1 MLQFIKIYS
10 AIIHTIRLREQSSMT
25 SEEVFNDL
33 KIILSEEFEVE
44 EELITLGASFYDEM
58 GLDSLDAIDLVV
70 NISDKYNIDIGNK
83 AIEETKTIQQ
93 LIDAVLDKLNN

>member
-1 MLQFIKIYS
+1 MG
-10 AIIHTIRLREQSSMT
+10 RLNNMT
-25 SEEVFNDL
+25 SEEIFNDL
-33 KIILSEEFEVE
+33 KVILSKEFEVE
-44 EELITLGASFYDEM
+44 DKLITLNASFYDEM

-93 LIDAVLDKLNN
+93 LIDAVLNKLNQ

>member
-1 MLQFIKIYS
+1 
-10 AIIHTIRLREQSSMT
+10 MT

-44 EELITLGASFYDEM
+44 DTLITLDASFYDEM

-93 LIDAVLDKLNN
+93 LIDAVLNKLNP

>member
-1 MLQFIKIYS
+1 
-10 AIIHTIRLREQSSMT
+10 MT
-25 SEEVFNDL
+25 NEEVFNDL

-44 EELITLGASFYDEM
+44 EELITLSASFYDEM

>member
-1 MLQFIKIYS
+1 
-10 AIIHTIRLREQSSMT
+10 MT
-25 SEEVFNDL
+25 SEEIFNDL
-33 KIILSEEFEVE
+33 KIILSKEFEVE
-44 EELITLGASFYDEM
+44 DELITLEASFYDEM

-93 LIDAVLDKLNN
+93 LIDAILNKLNH

>member
-1 MLQFIKIYS
+1 
-10 AIIHTIRLREQSSMT
+10 MT
-25 SEEVFNDL
+25 SEEIFNDL

-44 EELITLGASFYDEM
+44 DNLITLSASFYDEM

-93 LIDAVLDKLNN
+93 LIDAVLNKLNQ

>member
-1 MLQFIKIYS
+1 
-10 AIIHTIRLREQSSMT
+10 MT
-25 SEEVFNDL
+25 GEEVFNDL

-44 EELITLGASFYDEM
+44 EELITLSASFYDEM

>member
-1 MLQFIKIYS
+1 
-10 AIIHTIRLREQSSMT
+10 MT
-25 SEEVFNDL
+25 SEEIFNDL
-33 KIILSEEFEVE
+33 KVILSEEFEVE
-44 EELITLGASFYDEM
+44 DNLITLGASFYDEM

-93 LIDAVLDKLNN
+93 LIDAVLDKLNK

>member
-1 MLQFIKIYS
+1 
-10 AIIHTIRLREQSSMT
+10 MT
-25 SEEVFNDL
+25 SEEIFNDL
-33 KIILSEEFEVE
+33 KVILRKDFEVDDD
-44 EELITLGASFYDEM
+44 LITLNASFYDEM

-93 LIDAVLDKLNN
+93 LINAVLNKLNQ

>member
-1 MLQFIKIYS
+1 
-10 AIIHTIRLREQSSMT
+10 MT
-25 SEEVFNDL
+25 SEEIFNDL
-33 KIILSEEFEVE
+33 KVILSKEFEVE
-44 EELITLGASFYDEM
+44 DNLITLNASFYDEM

-93 LIDAVLDKLNN
+93 LINAVLNKLNQ

>member
-1 MLQFIKIYS
+1 
-10 AIIHTIRLREQSSMT
+10 MT
-25 SEEVFNDL
+25 SEEIFNDL
-33 KIILSEEFEVE
+33 KVILSKEFEVE
-44 EELITLGASFYDEM
+44 DKLITLNASFYDEM

-93 LIDAVLDKLNN
+93 LIDAVLNKLNQ

>member
-1 MLQFIKIYS
+1 
-10 AIIHTIRLREQSSMT
+10 MT
-25 SEEVFNDL
+25 GEEVFNDL

>member
-1 MLQFIKIYS
+1 
-10 AIIHTIRLREQSSMT
+10 MT
-25 SEEVFNDL
+25 SEKIFNDL
-33 KIILSEEFEVE
+33 KVILSKEFEVE
-44 EELITLGASFYDEM
+44 DKLITLNASFYDEM

-93 LIDAVLDKLNN
+93 LIDAVLNKLNQ

>member
-1 MLQFIKIYS
+1 
-10 AIIHTIRLREQSSMT
+10 MT
-25 SEEVFNDL
+25 GEEVFNDL
-33 KIILSEEFEVE
+33 KIILSQEFEVE

>member
-1 MLQFIKIYS
+1 
-10 AIIHTIRLREQSSMT
+10 MT

-33 KIILSEEFEVE
+33 KVILSEEFEVE
-44 EELITLGASFYDEM
+44 EELITLDASFYDEM